1 MRVRRISLLVFLIFV
16 FASCFSVLFAEE
28 EKQGPIFAVTEEND
42 LFSNPFTADHTDRHY
57 TQGLKL
63 TYLGGD
69 DEMPRWAAKVAD
81 ALPTVGITLDASQ
94 LGYVFGENMYT
105 PENLLTREL
114 ITNDRPYAGW
124 LYVGM
129 FLQRRGV
136 DGDARIPVLESFEI
150 DLGVTGKPSLAEAAQ
165 ENFHRVFFSYDTPKG
180 WHNQLAA
187 EPGLLL
193 KYQRLWRLSLNEQTA
208 RYVDFI
214 PHVGGD
220 LGNVAIFANLG
231 ATLRVGYNLPQD
243 FGVQINDSPASANG
257 GMTPHSAPFG
267 FYVFGGVDGRRCGA
281 QSVPRR
287 QLVSQQRERR
297 AHALGGGPDLRWSHS
312 DHPAFRGEL
321 HACHPHARVCRATR
335 TPTSSARSPR
345 RQSFGFSALSK
356 LIRWVRIERRRGVCP
371 CRYPHRV
378 GMRRQHPPAPIQTHR
393 PRHSQWP
400 ATHAYCGPGATTT
413 VSAWLPHWVD

>member
-16 FASCFSVLFAEE
+16 FASFFSVLFAEE
-28 EKQGPIFAVTEEND
+28 EKHGPIFAVTEEND
-42 LFSNPFTADHTDRHY
+42 LLSNPFTADHTDRHY

-69 DEMPRWAAKVAD
+69 DEMPGWAAKVAD
-81 ALPTVGITLDASQ
+81 ALPTVVIDVNARN
-94 LGYVFGENMYT
+94 LGYAFGENMYT

-124 LYVGM
+124 LYVGAL
-129 FLQRRGV
+129 LQRRGV
-136 DGDARIPVLESFEI
+136 AGDARIPVLESCEV

-165 ENFHRVFFSYDTPKG
+165 ENFHRIFFTTDIPKG

-220 LGNVAIFANLG
+220 LGNIEIFANLG

-243 FGVQINDSPASANG
+243 FGVPINDSPVSVNG
-257 GMTPHSAPFG
+257 GTTPYAAPFG
-267 FYVFGGVDGRRCGA
+267 FYVFGGVDGRA
-281 QSVPRR
+281 V
-287 QLVSQQRERR
+287 
-297 AHALGGGPDLRWSHS
+297 AHNLFLDGNSFRGGPSVERIPCVADLSCGG
-312 DHPAFRGEL
+312 AIQI
-321 HACHPHARVCRATR
+321 ARHFEVSYTR
-335 TPTSSARSPR
+335 VVRTHEFVGQQGADI
-345 RQSFGFSALSK
+345 FGSLTAKAEF
-356 LIRWVRIERRRGVCP
+356 IF
-371 CRYPHRV
+371 
-378 GMRRQHPPAPIQTHR
+378 
-393 PRHSQWP
+393 
-400 ATHAYCGPGATTT
+400 
-413 VSAWLPHWVD
+413 

>member
-1 MRVRRISLLVFLIFV
+1 MTRYGRIFV
-16 FASCFSVLFAEE
+16 LCAGVAFLGCASRLAAAD

-42 LFSNPFTADHTDRHY
+42 LFSNPFTANHTDRHY

-69 DEMPRWAAKVAD
+69 DAMPRWAEKVAD

-136 DGDARIPVLESFEI
+136 AGDARIPVLESFEI

-165 ENFHRVFFSYDTPKG
+165 ENFHRVVFSYDTPEG

-187 EPGLLL
+187 EPGLLV

-220 LGNVAIFANLG
+220 LGNVAMFANLG

-257 GMTPHSAPFG
+257 GMTPHSPPFG
-267 FYVFGGVDGRRCGA
+267 FYLFGGVDGRAVAHNLFLDGNSFRSSASVERMPWVADLICGGA
-281 QSVPRR
+281 IQIARYFE
-287 QLVSQQRERR
+287 VSYT
-297 AHALGGGPDLRWSHS
+297 
-312 DHPAFRGEL
+312 
-321 HACHPHARVCRATR
+321 RVTR
-335 TPTSSARSPR
+335 THEFVGQQGADIFG
-345 RQSFGFSALSK
+345 SFTAKAEF
-356 LIRWVRIERRRGVCP
+356 RF
-371 CRYPHRV
+371 
-378 GMRRQHPPAPIQTHR
+378 
-393 PRHSQWP
+393 
-400 ATHAYCGPGATTT
+400 
-413 VSAWLPHWVD
+413 